1 MKNYHTKWKVFLPKE
16 MTQRYKVTRKRIITQ
31 DLLIKKT
38 KEQLGIE
45 GVLLIREL
53 LTKMNW
59 MNG

>member
-1 MKNYHTKWKVFLPKE
+1 MAGFLTKRNDSKHAKLLG
-16 MTQRYKVTRKRIITQ
+16 KRIITQ

-53 LTKMNW
+53 LAKRNW